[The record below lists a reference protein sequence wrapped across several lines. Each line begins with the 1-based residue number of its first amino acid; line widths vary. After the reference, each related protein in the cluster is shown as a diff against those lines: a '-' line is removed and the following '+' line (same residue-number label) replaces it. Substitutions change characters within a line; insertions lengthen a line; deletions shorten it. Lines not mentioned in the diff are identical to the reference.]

1 MNIDRSIQFRANDGF
16 SHIQTESPNYILKKK
31 KAIQTTWSDNDD
43 SSSDDEDTVG
53 RLVVHDK
60 KLKLEDSDDEISKSR
75 DICPSR
81 ELHILPHDNVRTS
94 SVKSTDEESNSEAE
108 SSHDVNSILEL

>member
-1 MNIDRSIQFRANDGF
+1 MVSVIFK
-16 SHIQTESPNYILKKK
+16 LKAVITSWKK

-60 KLKLEDSDDEISKSR
+60 KLKLEDSDDEISKSC
-75 DICPSR
+75 DIYLSR

-94 SVKSTDEESNSEAE
+94 SVKSTDKESNSKAE
-108 SSHDVNSILEL
+108 SSHDVNSILELWVKYTITCIQSG